1 MYLVTNDLICFDI
14 GINGSLSP
22 PGESMS
28 IVIEKRLSELQEEHD
43 KVKSTWVDPELYEK
57 VKKQLETES
66 EAKKTIEVILGRSFK
81 VSLYNLV

>member
-1 MYLVTNDLICFDI
+1 
-14 GINGSLSP
+14 
-22 PGESMS
+22 MS

-66 EAKKTIEVILGRSFK
+66 EAKKNK
-81 VSLYNLV
+81 